1 MDIISALKRY
11 GLDDKEA
18 AVYLALLE
26 LGPSNVHKIAF
37 KTGIKRTTIYLVAED
52 LMRKN
57 LITEYK
63 DRHGIHYSAEPPDKL
78 LDLLIAKENRIRNL
92 LPELKAI
99 ANKEVAKPRV
109 SLLEGKEGILQVCED
124 TLLVPNS
131 EIKFTGSLLDVYKL
145 ISQDYD
151 TKHYIPT
158 RLKKSIRFKMMVFK
172 NETTLAMQKE
182 DSKELRQTRFLPKGV
197 QFTPTQ
203 FIYQNKIAYIT
214 PEKELVGIIIES
226 EEIAKL
232 ERQRF
237 ELIWNGLGSKESVK

>member
-1 MDIISALKRY
+1 MDIISAFKQY

-18 AVYLALLE
+18 SVYLALLE

-52 LMRKN
+52 LMHKN

-99 ANKEVAKPRV
+99 ANKELTKPKV

-124 TLLVPNS
+124 TLMMPNS
-131 EIKFTGSLLDVYKL
+131 EILFTSSLIDVYKL

-158 RLKKSIRFKMMVFK
+158 RLKKNIRFKMLVFK
-172 NETTLAMQKE
+172 NEITLKMKN
-182 DSKELRQTRFLPKGV
+182 DDGKELRQTKFIPEDFP
-197 QFTPTQ
+197 FTATQ
-203 FIYQNKIAYIT
+203 FIYQNKVAYIT
-214 PEKELVGIIIES
+214 PEKELVGVIIES

-232 ERQRF
+232 ERQRYQ
-237 ELIWNGLGSKESVK
+237 LIWDGLDSQDKVK